1 MAAASPCSCSGV
13 LFWAAATSSSSSS
26 SSSKGLYGLGSAAS
40 GLLSSLLALL
50 TSSPSSSSSSV
61 LLGGSWPLPGGGGG
75 GGAGFFLGSA
85 CTKAIHGGSLALAA
99 APARSE
105 EQGLP
110 RGFGTGGLGSG
121 PLPFTKPG
129 AQSLPS
135 PCTVERGRGTGWEA
149 AGERA
154 EASVD
159 LLGAGVGRVSLRRA
173 SRGLALSWLGAEGL
187 LGRGGL
193 GGVWEVGAALPAC
206 GVAVWALLEVLSFS
220 SGLAGLSAG
229 IWVSATFST
238 AVLLSFPT
246 SAPAGSPSSPTLPA
260 AISVLSSGD
269 RRSGLALLSIF
280 PLTANFPR
288 WCVQTNVPASEPGLY
303 EPGSRVLEH
312 SLHLKHWR
320 W

>member
-1 MAAASPCSCSGV
+1 MKQHQA
-13 LFWAAATSSSSSS
+13 
-26 SSSKGLYGLGSAAS
+26 
-40 GLLSSLLALL
+40 LS
-50 TSSPSSSSSSV
+50 
-61 LLGGSWPLPGGGGG
+61 
-75 GGAGFFLGSA
+75 
-85 CTKAIHGGSLALAA
+85 
-99 APARSE
+99 
-105 EQGLP
+105 
-110 RGFGTGGLGSG
+110 
-121 PLPFTKPG
+121 PFTKPG

-159 LLGAGVGRVSLRRA
+159 LLGAGVGRASLRCA

-193 GGVWEVGAALPAC
+193 GGVWEVGAALPAW
-206 GVAVWALLEVLSFS
+206 GVAVCALLEVLSFS
-220 SGLAGLSAG
+220 SGLPGLSAG
-229 IWVSATFST
+229 GWVSATFST

-246 SAPAGSPSSPTLPA
+246 SAPAGSPSCPTLPA

-269 RRSGLALLSIF
+269 CRSGLALLSIF
-280 PLTANFPR
+280 PLMANLPR

-312 SLHLKHWR
+312 SLHLPRRRKSPVR
-320 W
+320 WERPSRAPVGLRRRAGSRRSLQGFTPAAKWHRDLGGSHAGKERNRKTSSHHCVPSVSSQLQYCMRLGSSFSSERM

>member
-1 MAAASPCSCSGV
+1 MGAWWFPLFCKPRGISP
-13 LFWAAATSSSSSS
+13 
-26 SSSKGLYGLGSAAS
+26 GLSAA
-40 GLLSSLLALL
+40 
-50 TSSPSSSSSSV
+50 
-61 LLGGSWPLPGGGGG
+61 
-75 GGAGFFLGSA
+75 
-85 CTKAIHGGSLALAA
+85 
-99 APARSE
+99 
-105 EQGLP
+105 GLP
-110 RGFGTGGLGSG
+110 QISPFPPNFTLEGNWWLKQHQALS
-121 PLPFTKPG
+121 PFTKPG

-269 RRSGLALLSIF
+269 CRSGLALLSIF

-312 SLHLKHWR
+312 SLHLPRRRKSPVRWEYRWVRGEGLALGDPCRASPLLLNRIVILGEVVQGRRGTEKHHHTTVCPR
-320 W
+320 